1 MKATIRLASCLMVVL
16 YCSCGH
22 GTTSSVVKDMDSLIV
37 ISPADYVEHSFKL
50 SDFADSI
57 AFIELAP
64 DIPFEGGVRQICP
77 DGLIVYNHF
86 KEYMFLSREGKFL
99 HSIGKIGNAP
109 DEYRQNNRGI
119 IYGWI
124 DCFYDHR
131 RDCHVIYSTI
141 PSRRGLRLK
150 YYDKNGEYYGSV
162 LLNHPYPH
170 LVPHS
175 EHVFFSE
182 GYYYMALFSTYLKED
197 IAVICFDSIGNS
209 VLEIPN
215 DKHRTLA
222 ASNNVMRNQYR
233 DHHLIWGYNDTIYE
247 VRGAQCT
254 SSYVWDI
261 DEAVRVKIEHD
272 HFPDELE
279 EHQFAP
285 WVIHDSKEWL
295 FIGCWNENFYCY
307 NKSEHKLYGNKPL
320 VNDLGHYSLDIFFDG
335 YYYDEANDEEWLYAT
350 FYHGERLLEL
360 LEETDD
366 LRSMA
371 MRKVLS
377 KKDDIN
383 PILVMVRL
391 KK

>member
-1 MKATIRLASCLMVVL
+1 MKTIVKFVLYLMVVL
-16 YCSCGH
+16 CCTCGH
-22 GTTSSVVKDMDSLIV
+22 GTTSSVVKDTDSLIV

-77 DGLIVYNHF
+77 DGLIAYNHF
-86 KEYMFLSREGKFL
+86 KEFMFLSRDGKFL
-99 HSIGKIGNAP
+99 HSIGKVGNAP
-109 DEYRQNNRGI
+109 DEYRQNNRGNM
-119 IYGWI
+119 YGWI

-150 YYDKNGEYYGSV
+150 YYDKNGEYYGSL

-170 LVPHS
+170 LLPHS

-197 IAVICFDSIGNS
+197 IAVICFDANGKP
-209 VLEIPN
+209 VFEIPN
-215 DKHRTLA
+215 DVNRTVA
-222 ASNNVMRNQYR
+222 ASINDLRNKYR

-254 SSYVWDI
+254 PSYVWDI
-261 DEAVRVKIEHD
+261 DEAVRVKMEHD

>member
-1 MKATIRLASCLMVVL
+1 MSYLMVVL
-16 YCSCGH
+16 CCSCGH
-22 GTTSSVVKDMDSLIV
+22 GTTSSVVKGKDSLIV

-57 AFIELAP
+57 VFIELAP

-77 DGLIVYNHF
+77 NGLIVYNHF
-86 KEYMFLSREGKFL
+86 KEYLFLSRDGKFL

-109 DEYRQNNRGI
+109 DEYMQNKRGVM
-119 IYGWI
+119 YGAI

-150 YYDKNGEYYGSV
+150 YYDKEGEYYGSL

-170 LVPHS
+170 LVQYS
-175 EHVFFSE
+175 EHIVFSE

-215 DKHRTLA
+215 DIHRTIA
-222 ASNNVMRNQYR
+222 ASGNVMRNQYR

-247 VRGAQCT
+247 VRGAKCAPV
-254 SSYVWDI
+254 YVWDI

-272 HFPDELE
+272 HFPDKELE

-285 WVIHDSKEWL
+285 WIILDSKEWL
-295 FIGCWNENFYCY
+295 FIGCSRKKFYCY
-307 NKSEHKLYGNKPL
+307 NKSEYKLYGNKSP
-320 VNDLGHYSLDIFFDG
+320 VNDLGFYDDGYFFDG
-335 YYYDEANDEEWLYAT
+335 YYYDEEQDEEWLYDT
-350 FYHGERLLEL
+350 FYHGDKLLDL

-366 LRSMA
+366 PRSLA
-371 MRKVLS
+371 MRKELS
-377 KKDDIN
+377 KKESIN

-391 KK
+391 KKTR